1 MPVTRKWL
9 MRHALIT
16 ELHIITQQTS
26 TRLTI
31 VWFRQDLRITDNSA
45 LSEAAACGAVL
56 PVYILDDI
64 NAAEWAMGGAS
75 RWWLHQSLTAL
86 NQSLHGKLLVLKGDP
101 LALMPALA
109 RLVNASQVM
118 WNRCYEPWRV
128 QRDKRLKELLQE
140 QGTQTRS
147 FNGSLLWEPWQ
158 VLKEDQTPY
167 KVFTPY
173 FRRGCMKAAEP
184 ARPLPAPSRLDL
196 FDPLPALT
204 EPQADTGSLQI
215 GGRFADAGIKAL
227 QLLPQIAWDGGL
239 QQRWQVGEAAAQ
251 RRLARF
257 LENGIHGYKEGR
269 NFPAKEHVSG
279 LSPHLHFGE
288 ISPRQVWHEA
298 LGAGLTG
305 GFENDLDCFQSE
317 LGWREFS
324 YALLFHNPSL
334 PRRPIQTRFE
344 NFPWQKNSPPLKAWQ
359 RGETGIPLVD
369 AGMRELW
376 QTGYMHNRVR
386 MVVGSFL
393 VKNLLTHWHEGEDW
407 FWDCLV
413 DADLA
418 SNSASWQ
425 WIAGCGADAAPYF
438 RVFNAVTQSE
448 RFDANGAY
456 LRRYLPELSKLPD
469 KYIHTPFTAPDNIL
483 RAAGVSLDDNY
494 PRPVVDLKKSRE
506 AALLAFKQTQNHQL
520 Y

>member
-1 MPVTRKWL
+1 
-9 MRHALIT
+9 
-16 ELHIITQQTS
+16 
-26 TRLTI
+26 
-31 VWFRQDLRITDNSA
+31 
-45 LSEAAACGAVL
+45 
-56 PVYILDDI
+56 
-64 NAAEWAMGGAS
+64 MGGAS
-75 RWWLHQSLTAL
+75 RWWLHQSLSAL
-86 NQSLHGKLLVLKGDP
+86 NQSLQGRLLVLTGDP
-101 LALMPALA
+101 LVLLPALA
-109 RLVNASQVM
+109 RLINADQIM

-128 QRDKRLKELLQE
+128 QRDKRLKELLQQ
-140 QGTQTRS
+140 QGTTAHS

-173 FRRGCMKAAEP
+173 FRRGCMKAAAP
-184 ARPLPAPSRLDL
+184 DRPLPVPARLEL
-196 FDPLPALT
+196 SDPQVIPTLLIA
-204 EPQADTGSLQI
+204 G
-215 GGRFADAGIKAL
+215 ADAVNLKTQSGEAGIRSL
-227 QLLPQIAWDGGL
+227 HLLPQTPWDGGL
-239 QQRWQVGEAAAQ
+239 QQRWQVGEKAAH
-251 RRLARF
+251 RRLANF
-257 LENGIHGYKEGR
+257 LQNGIHGYKEGR
-269 NFPAKEHVSG
+269 NFPARENVSC

-298 LGAGLTG
+298 VAAGLSG
-305 GFENDLDCFQSE
+305 GVENDLDCFQSE

-324 YALLFHNPSL
+324 YALLYHNPSL
-334 PRRPIQTRFE
+334 PRRPIQARFE
-344 NFPWQKNSPPLKAWQ
+344 HFPWHKKSAFLTAWQ

-393 VKNLLTHWHEGEDW
+393 VKNLLTHWHDGEDW

-448 RFDANGAY
+448 RFDADGVY
-456 LRRYLPELSKLPD
+456 LRRYLPELSKLPN
-469 KYIHTPFTAPDNIL
+469 KYIHAPFSAPDNIL
-483 RAAGVSLDDNY
+483 RAAGISLDGNY
-494 PRPVVDLKKSRE
+494 PRPVVDLKQSRE
-506 AALLAFKQTQNHQL
+506 QALAAFKQL
-520 Y
+520 

>member
-1 MPVTRKWL
+1 
-9 MRHALIT
+9 
-16 ELHIITQQTS
+16 
-26 TRLTI
+26 
-31 VWFRQDLRITDNSA
+31 
-45 LSEAAACGAVL
+45 VL
-56 PVYILDDI
+56 PVYILDDV
-64 NAAEWAMGGAS
+64 NAADWAMGGAS

-86 NQSLHGKLLVLKGDP
+86 NQSLQGRLLVLKGD
-101 LALMPALA
+101 ALVLLPALA
-109 RLVNASQVM
+109 RLVAAHQIV
-118 WNRCYEPWRV
+118 WNRCYEPWRIT
-128 QRDKRLKELLQE
+128 RDKRLKEQLQKHSI
-140 QGTQTRS
+140 QARS
-147 FNGSLLWEPWQ
+147 FNASLLWEPWQ
-158 VLKEDQTPY
+158 VLKDDQTPY

-173 FRRGCMKAAEP
+173 FRRGCIKAAAPALPLAAP
-184 ARPLPAPSRLDL
+184 ARAIL
-196 FDPLPALT
+196 FDPQTIQTNLLAEANSIDIKPLFG
-204 EPQADTGSLQI
+204 E
-215 GGRFADAGIKAL
+215 AGIDAL
-227 QLLPQIAWDGGL
+227 QLLPRTAWDGGL
-239 QQRWQVGEAAAQ
+239 QKRWQVGEAAA
-251 RRLARF
+251 RKRLVHF
-257 LENGIHGYKEGR
+257 LENGIRGYKEGR
-269 NFPAKEHVSG
+269 NFPAKENVSG

-298 LGAGLTG
+298 LAAGLSG

-334 PRRPIQTRFE
+334 PRRAIQARFE
-344 NFPWQKNSPPLKAWQ
+344 HFPWQKNPRLLTAWQ

-393 VKNLLTHWHEGEDW
+393 VKNLLTHWHDGEDW

-448 RFDANGAY
+448 RFDASGEY
-456 LRRYLPELSKLPD
+456 LRRYLPALSRMPD
-469 KYIHTPFTAPDNIL
+469 KYIHAPFAAPDQVL
-483 RAAGVSLDDNY
+483 RAAGVSLDENY
-494 PRPVVDLKKSRE
+494 PSPVVDLKDSRE
-506 AALLAFKQTQNHQL
+506 KALSAFKQL
-520 Y
+520 REP